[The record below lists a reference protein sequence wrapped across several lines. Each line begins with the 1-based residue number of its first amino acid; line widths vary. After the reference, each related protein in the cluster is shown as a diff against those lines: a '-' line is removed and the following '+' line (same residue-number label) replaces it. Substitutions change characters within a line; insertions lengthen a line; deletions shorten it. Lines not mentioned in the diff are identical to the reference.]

1 MDDLSGSV
9 TKPQS
14 NLIKLVYD
22 RPRHTTFS
30 LSLLLVVS
38 YNLSCR
44 SQSQNWDFTSVHWLF
59 SVVTNHSV
67 LLKGPSGAS
76 SSSERSTKTKLTLK
90 DVLQPTAQKSSSCN
104 CFLDSGWW
112 LVVVSSWDIVHS
124 DDFPLLNFMYFDQT
138 SRKLLLNFF
147 LFCFCFCYCK
157 HNELLKL
164 VNDMSLFYLLWSI
177 FLHFC
182 VFSFCKTIFIVI
194 IQLSVVLANVRVK
207 YRLFSEVVIFFFF
220 LPFDYE
226 KDDLFWSIYYTNI
239 LRESIPI
246 LTKTIR

>member
-22 RPRHTTFS
+22 CPRHTTFS
-30 LSLLLVVS
+30 LSLLFVVS

-76 SSSERSTKTKLTLK
+76 LSSECSTKTKLTLK

-124 DDFPLLNFMYFDQT
+124 DDFSLNFMYFDQT
-138 SRKLLLNFF
+138 SRKLLLNSFFVLF
-147 LFCFCFCYCK
+147 LF
-157 HNELLKL
+157 LLL
-164 VNDMSLFYLLWSI
+164 QTQWTLEA
-177 FLHFC
+177 C
-182 VFSFCKTIFIVI
+182 
-194 IQLSVVLANVRVK
+194 
-207 YRLFSEVVIFFFF
+207 
-220 LPFDYE
+220 
-226 KDDLFWSIYYTNI
+226 
-239 LRESIPI
+239 
-246 LTKTIR
+246 